1 MIFKEGVVVKFEVI
15 KLKEA
20 QKEFEN
26 LSKQQQSL
34 LVNDYEI
41 INTKG
46 IEFVKTRYLTPKL
59 FEIKTKDLRSLFK
72 YEENQI
78 IIIGLI
84 YEKNSQKAP
93 NYYIRLAQKRLKP

>member
-1 MIFKEGVVVKFEVI
+1 MKFNVE

-20 QKEFEN
+20 QKEFDS
-26 LSKQQQSL
+26 LFKKQQEIL
-34 LVNDYEI
+34 NEDYSI
-41 INTKG
+41 IQAKG
-46 IEFVKTRYLTPKL
+46 IEYVKTRYLAPKL

-72 YEENQI
+72 YEEGQI

-93 NYYIRLAQKRLKP
+93 NYYIKLAQKRLKP

>member
-1 MIFKEGVVVKFEVI
+1 MKFNVE

-20 QKEFEN
+20 QKEFES
-26 LSKQQQSL
+26 LSKKQQEIL
-34 LVNDYEI
+34 NEDYSI
-41 INTKG
+41 IQAKG
-46 IEFVKTRYLTPKL
+46 IEYVKTRYLAPKL

-72 YEENQI
+72 YEEGQI

-93 NYYIRLAQKRLKP
+93 NYYIKLAQKRLKP

>member
-1 MIFKEGVVVKFEVI
+1 MKFNVE

-20 QKEFEN
+20 QKEFDC
-26 LSKQQQSL
+26 LSKKQQQIL
-34 LVNDYEI
+34 NEDYNI
-41 INTKG
+41 IQAKG
-46 IEFVKTRYLTPKL
+46 IEYVKTRYLAPKL

-72 YEENQI
+72 YEEGQI

-93 NYYIRLAQKRLKP
+93 NYYIKLAQKRLKP

>member
-1 MIFKEGVVVKFEVI
+1 MKFNVE

-20 QKEFEN
+20 QKEIED
-26 LSKQQQSL
+26 LSKKQQEIL
-34 LVNDYEI
+34 NDDYSI
-41 INTKG
+41 IKAKG
-46 IEFVKTRYLTPKL
+46 IEYVKTRYLAPKL

-72 YEENQI
+72 YEEGQI

-93 NYYIRLAQKRLKP
+93 NYYIKLAQKRLKP